1 MPGWLSSA
9 LDYVPEWLVFQMRA
23 SEQPGCMI
31 AIAHGGRVVLER
43 AFGVAD
49 LATGEPLTPRHRF
62 RVASHSKSF
71 TAAGIL
77 KLREQ
82 DKLRLDDRVGQFV
95 GGLHDEVAHTTIA
108 QLLSHGAGLIRDG
121 DDAGQF
127 SDRRP
132 FLDTEELRAAL
143 RRAPVIA
150 PNTRLKYSNMGYG
163 LVGLVIEAITGE
175 AYASWIKREIVDPA
189 GLEETVPDMP
199 LPGGVP
205 FACGHTGKLVLGRR
219 LTIPGDFTTNAIAPA
234 GGVVSTAADLARY
247 FSQLSPRADKS
258 VLSVASRRE
267 MVHRRWREPHSS
279 LERYYGLGT
288 ISGGGDGWDWFGHSG
303 GLQGYISQ
311 TRVLVEQDL
320 AVSVLTNAADGW
332 AGAWLDGIVHI
343 LQTFARHGAPSD
355 KVKDWTGRWWSLW
368 GAVDLVPMGNRVLVA
383 VPAMWT
389 PFQNA
394 TEIKVDGRTKG
405 RIALA
410 GGYGSHGEPVRA
422 ERKKSGATTAVWMAA
437 SKLVSEQ
444 EIAAELL
451 ARYEPKP
458 APAAKRRRRG

>member
-31 AIAHGGRVVLER
+31 AVAHRGRVVLER

-258 VLSVASRRE
+258 VLSEASRRE

-332 AGAWLDGIVHI
+332 AGA
-343 LQTFARHGAPSD
+343 
-355 KVKDWTGRWWSLW
+355 
-368 GAVDLVPMGNRVLVA
+368 
-383 VPAMWT
+383 
-389 PFQNA
+389 
-394 TEIKVDGRTKG
+394 
-405 RIALA
+405 
-410 GGYGSHGEPVRA
+410 
-422 ERKKSGATTAVWMAA
+422 
-437 SKLVSEQ
+437 
-444 EIAAELL
+444 
-451 ARYEPKP
+451 
-458 APAAKRRRRG
+458 